1 MFHLL
6 GIVIFSFLLGIGL
19 HAQAW
24 VPMNGHVHFE
34 KRSSADSA
42 VFLRSY
48 QGTALQQSTLVGLS
62 SESRLKN
69 VTANMTGI
77 VLKEAMV
84 VPQTGGV
91 HGGVGISFPID
102 TDWGEPAAPPA
113 FTMRG
118 DLLQHVN
125 TRNVTFSWETSAADV
140 GVVSQLLLQRATSNQ
155 WIVLSEPILPTQNTV
170 TIETSGGEFVLRR
183 LFQDG
188 GFLDSDGEAY
198 SGVVGQSKYWQRILV
213 DTVSPAIPTAQM
225 GFGIGVEVGVDDSG
239 ECEDG
244 VNIGL
249 FSGADIQ
256 FLFLFL

>member
-1 MFHLL
+1 M
-6 GIVIFSFLLGIGL
+6 
-19 HAQAW
+19 
-24 VPMNGHVHFE
+24 
-34 KRSSADSA
+34 
-42 VFLRSY
+42 
-48 QGTALQQSTLVGLS
+48 
-62 SESRLKN
+62 
-69 VTANMTGI
+69 
-77 VLKEAMV
+77 
-84 VPQTGGV
+84 
-91 HGGVGISFPID
+91 
-102 TDWGEPAAPPA
+102 
-113 FTMRG
+113 
-118 DLLQHVN
+118 
-125 TRNVTFSWETSAADV
+125 
-140 GVVSQLLLQRATSNQ
+140 
-155 WIVLSEPILPTQNTV
+155 SEPILPTQNTV